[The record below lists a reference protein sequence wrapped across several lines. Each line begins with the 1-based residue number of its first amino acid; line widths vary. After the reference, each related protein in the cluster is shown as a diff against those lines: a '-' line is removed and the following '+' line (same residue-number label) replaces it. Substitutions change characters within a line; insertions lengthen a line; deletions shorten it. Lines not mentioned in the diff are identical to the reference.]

1 MAVTMM
7 LALVVSIAAIFAA
20 FRSREGAHDDGAR
33 RAAEHGAAT
42 RRGVNLANAV
52 LATLIVVV
60 AVVAAFPLAWMV
72 LTSLKTPEETM
83 QVPPVWLPGSPN
95 LDAYAQVADV
105 LDLGRSLVNSAIIA
119 TVTTAGILVTSLMAG
134 FAFAKYEFRGRN
146 LLFSVLIGT
155 MFLPPIVTLIP
166 LYRLVG
172 YIGIDGSLAGV
183 IVPNLAN
190 AFGIF
195 LMRQFIRGV
204 PDELI
209 DAARMDG
216 ASELRVLFEVVAPS
230 IVPAIAALALFAF
243 GYHWNSYLWP
253 LTVLQGNSDQYPVV
267 ISLSRLL
274 SYNRGAMNTGLVMAG
289 ATLAV
294 LPPLVLF
301 VFLQRFFVDSIVAT
315 GVKG

>member
-1 MAVTMM
+1 MT
-7 LALVVSIAAIFAA
+7 
-20 FRSREGAHDDGAR
+20 
-33 RAAEHGAAT
+33 T
-42 RRGVNLANAV
+42 T
-52 LATLIVVV
+52 LATTEPRSNERPRWNGISLSKAIIFTLIIL
-60 AVVAAFPLAWMV
+60 ASVVAAFPLVWMV
-72 LTSLKTPEETM
+72 LTSLKTPQETM
-83 QVPPVWLPGSPN
+83 AVPPVWFPATPN
-95 LDAYAQVADV
+95 LDAYRQVADV
-105 LDLGRSLVNSAIIA
+105 ISVGRSFINSAIIA
-119 TVTTAGILVTSLMAG
+119 VFTTGAILVTSLMAG
-134 FAFAKYEFRGRN
+134 YAFAKYQFKGRN
-146 LLFSVLIGT
+146 VLFSVLIAT

-166 LYRLVG
+166 LYRIVG
-172 YIGIDGSLAGV
+172 YLGLNASLAGV

-195 LMRQFIRGV
+195 LMRQFIKGV

-216 ASELRVLFEVVAPS
+216 ASELKIVFQIVAPS
-230 IVPAIAALALFAF
+230 VMPAIAALALFAF
-243 GYHWNSYLWP
+243 VYHWNSYLWP
-253 LTVLQGNSDQYPVV
+253 LTVLQGNTDQYPIV

-294 LPPLVLF
+294 LPPLILF